1 MQNHYFYEKQ
11 KFTQTWVWIILLVSF
26 TLPVIIPFLSS
37 EDVKFFND
45 NSKSVLALGFFFL
58 FFFYLLELRV
68 SVNEEGIHYQFF
80 PIHFKKYTIKFDE
93 IEEFKAVSYSPLK
106 DYRGWGIKHG
116 FSGTAYN
123 VKGSKGVRIHLKNKS
138 RHILFGSQENEAF
151 EEALKKFIK
160 P

>member
-1 MQNHYFYEKQ
+1 MIRPIKKNSVVI
-11 KFTQTWVWIILLVSF
+11 FTDLDGTLLNRDTF
-26 TLPVIIPFLSS
+26 
-37 EDVKFFND
+37 
-45 NSKSVLALGFFFL
+45 
-58 FFFYLLELRV
+58 
-68 SVNEEGIHYQFF
+68 
-80 PIHFKKYTIKFDE
+80 KFDE

-138 RHILFGSQENEAF
+138 RHILFGSQKNEAF
-151 EEALKKFIK
+151 EVALKKFIK